1 MTLSSRRKRPTTR
14 LNTAG
19 GIEPRSAL
27 TRWAGRG
34 VLALLAASAGLAGFV
49 VAEELLPEA
58 ESTEAADP
66 LARLKARSAS
76 DRVARLREQ
85 LAADRAAET
94 HDLRDEATGTARAV
108 GQTVAVESTS
118 EIPLDEAARVLDQ
131 IGEQDAAVPAV
142 PEEPVT
148 QAEAAA
154 ILDRLAEDQNALPV
168 AAVAAESHE
177 EANDHDTGVAQTAVS
192 EGFGA
197 GESGA
202 LPAVPAELA
211 QDGGLT
217 TSEAGRI
224 LDQLADGG
232 SLPELASPA
241 NPAAPAGDGDGSEVP
256 APADEQPVGGR
267 AEPALDALPA
277 APVEGGAGEPTP
289 VEELPAEAVP
299 ARTSPARRARSVSTS
314 MRFAEEATAEV
325 EPVRDPSQLKKLG
338 AILPYSDYEP
348 DPEIAGTDRCQNLC
362 PRPGDKFC
370 PECKPGM
377 SEDPKQLS
385 CPECPDEVSLNHGVV
400 QTDALTRSFPANTYH
415 WEAPNLWHYPLYFE
429 DVDLERYGHSR
440 PWYIQPFYS
449 TARMSGQLLM
459 GPYQMALLPPW
470 KKDYALG
477 YYRPGRCVPYRYEQV
492 PWNARAA
499 AVQAGAVTGGYFLF
513 APTP

>member
-1 MTLSSRRKRPTTR
+1 MTLSSHRKRRTTR
-14 LNTAG
+14 WNTAG
-19 GIEPRSAL
+19 GVEPRSAL
-27 TRWAGRG
+27 ARWAGRG

-58 ESTEAADP
+58 GTTESTDP

-76 DRVARLREQ
+76 ERVAKLREQ
-85 LAADRAAET
+85 LASDHAAET
-94 HDLRDEATGTARAV
+94 RDLRDDATGSAASV
-108 GQTVAVESTS
+108 EQPASEQSVANEPAGEV
-118 EIPLDEAARVLDQ
+118 PLDEAAQVLDR

-148 QAEAAA
+148 QAEAGS
-154 ILDRLAEDQNALPV
+154 ILDRLADDPSALPP
-168 AAVAAESHE
+168 APRAERP
-177 EANDHDTGVAQTAVS
+177 V
-192 EGFGA
+192 
-197 GESGA
+197 ESGE
-202 LPAVPAELA
+202 LPPVPTELS
-211 QDGGLT
+211 QDGSIST
-217 TSEAGRI
+217 DEAGRI

-232 SLPELASPA
+232 DLPDLTVPTSPDAASMPEATSPVESSTSAPDADGSNVPA
-241 NPAAPAGDGDGSEVP
+241 PAEQQPAEVRSEPAPDAIPAAPAEGEV
-256 APADEQPVGGR
+256 
-267 AEPALDALPA
+267 
-277 APVEGGAGEPTP
+277 GEPTP
-289 VEELPAEAVP
+289 EDELPS
-299 ARTSPARRARSVSTS
+299 SPTPERPTPGRRARSFPAS
-314 MRFAEEATAEV
+314 MRFVDDATSPDI

-338 AILPYSDYEP
+338 DILPYSDYEP

-370 PECKPGM
+370 PDCKPGM
-377 SEDPKQLS
+377 SEDPNQLS
-385 CPECPDEVSLNHGVV
+385 CPECPEEVTLNHGVA

-415 WEAPNLWHYPLYFE
+415 WEAPNLWHYPRYFE

-440 PWYIQPFYS
+440 PWYIQPFFS

-470 KKDYALG
+470 KKEYVLG
-477 YYRPGRCVPYRYEQV
+477 YYRPGRCVPYRYEQI